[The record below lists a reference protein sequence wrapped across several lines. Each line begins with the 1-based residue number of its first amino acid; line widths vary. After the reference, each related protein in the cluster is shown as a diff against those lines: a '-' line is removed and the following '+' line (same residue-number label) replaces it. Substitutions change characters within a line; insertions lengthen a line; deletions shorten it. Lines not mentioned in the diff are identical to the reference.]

1 MKLGFLMSHCIKNSM
16 RHKVIGKKWIYL
28 ERNTFCRQNMGH
40 LRRRK
45 QDQGMGLSVFMIP
58 QANEWGNIPAIL
70 GKG

>member
-1 MKLGFLMSHCIKNSM
+1 M
-16 RHKVIGKKWIYL
+16 IGKKWIYL